1 MANHDAGRTGIL
13 VADMEDWSMNENEEK
28 TTGYASDNS
37 GINLWTYSQNVKM
50 QYMIN
55 LFDRMSRANKY
66 MSIDDARRIFDLE
79 PLPEE
84 PVHPWD
90 QEFDPGESPEAE

>member
-13 VADMEDWSMNENEEK
+13 VADMEDWSMNEKPEILELKDRIIVDQWEHNM
-28 TTGYASDNS
+28 Y
-37 GINLWTYSQNVKM
+37 VKM

-55 LFDRMSRANKY
+55 LFDRMSSAKKS
-66 MSIDDARRIFDLE
+66 MSINDARMIFELD

-84 PVHPWD
+84 PAPPWE
-90 QEFDPGESPEAE
+90 QEFDPGESPEAV

>member
-1 MANHDAGRTGIL
+1 
-13 VADMEDWSMNENEEK
+13 MNENEEK

-50 QYMIN
+50 QYMID

-84 PVHPWD
+84 PVYPCD
-90 QEFDPGESPEAE
+90 QEFEPGESPEAE

>member
-1 MANHDAGRTGIL
+1 
-13 VADMEDWSMNENEEK
+13 
-28 TTGYASDNS
+28 
-37 GINLWTYSQNVKM
+37 
-50 QYMIN
+50 
-55 LFDRMSRANKY
+55 

>member
-1 MANHDAGRTGIL
+1 
-13 VADMEDWSMNENEEK
+13 MEDWSMNEKPEIFELKDRIIVDQWEHNM
-28 TTGYASDNS
+28 Y
-37 GINLWTYSQNVKM
+37 VKM
-50 QYMIN
+50 QYMID

-84 PVHPWD
+84 QVHPWN

>member
-13 VADMEDWSMNENEEK
+13 VADMEDWSMNEKHETFEFK
-28 TTGYASDNS
+28 ERIFVDRHEH
-37 GINLWTYSQNVKM
+37 NLYVKM
-50 QYMIN
+50 QYMID

-66 MSIDDARRIFDLE
+66 MSIDDARMIFDLE

-84 PVHPWD
+84 PVHPWN